1 MAEILGDDSAFHA
14 AAMPLDASSPKTLG
28 PFVLG
33 HLVRTNGLIGAAAKL
48 AQMVAARDRFQEG
61 VRAVCEVAEQLADRL
76 GLGPGVQG
84 DLLFF
89 NERWDGKS
97 FLKRARGEDV
107 PIAVRVVH
115 VAECAT
121 LYAEI
126 GGVEAAIEKVRE
138 RSGGAFDP
146 RLAELLE
153 RDAAALLAPEG
164 ELWDSVVASAPRERP
179 LEDAELDGALAAIG
193 EFADLKSP
201 FTVGHSAGVAR
212 LAEAAARQA
221 GLPEEDANLLRR
233 AGLVHDVGRAG
244 VPAPIWEKPEPL
256 TRGEWEQVRL
266 HAYHG
271 ERVLDRSPG
280 LSQLAATAALH
291 HERCDGSGYH
301 RGAGARGLSQP
312 ARLLAAADAFHAMT
326 EPRPHRPARS
336 SEAAAAELRADA
348 RAGRLDAD
356 AVEAVVAAAG
366 GRPRRRREHVAGLT
380 AREGRKFG

>member
-1 MAEILGDDSAFHA
+1 
-14 AAMPLDASSPKTLG
+14 
-28 PFVLG
+28 
-33 HLVRTNGLIGAAAKL
+33 
-48 AQMVAARDRFQEG
+48 
-61 VRAVCEVAEQLADRL
+61 
-76 GLGPGVQG
+76 
-84 DLLFF
+84 
-89 NERWDGKS
+89 
-97 FLKRARGEDV
+97 
-107 PIAVRVVH
+107 VRVVH
-115 VAECAT
+115 VAECAS

-256 TRGEWEQVRL
+256 TRS
-266 HAYHG
+266 
-271 ERVLDRSPG
+271 RSR
-280 LSQLAATAALH
+280 AT
-291 HERCDGSGYH
+291 S
-301 RGAGARGLSQP
+301 
-312 ARLLAAADAFHAMT
+312 
-326 EPRPHRPARS
+326 
-336 SEAAAAELRADA
+336 
-348 RAGRLDAD
+348 
-356 AVEAVVAAAG
+356 
-366 GRPRRRREHVAGLT
+366 
-380 AREGRKFG
+380 